1 MTNQT
6 SSPYALFNNEAKPK
20 TLKLLKTVN
29 VEMIAEYKIEYY
41 SRIIKLQKCIANT
54 LAKHDGKIL
63 NKNILENVNNEI
75 NLVLPYGKYY
85 YKAYHQKPKDRF
97 ERNKIYI
104 YCHGSND
111 FDINEFVADI
121 ILSESAK
128 DRNSDKLLGC
138 QKIDYQVIHNLN
150 VRSIAANIQNLD
162 MWEHIKASSYDIQY
176 RVDQINTLKK
186 ELDSFVKLFD
196 KSEDDYIH
204 TNYSLMNLIKDN
216 PEHKYEMII
225 WLKKQNKFMMEIK

>member
-1 MTNQT
+1 MTNQI

-20 TLKLLKTVN
+20 TIKCLKTVN

-41 SRIIKLQKCIANT
+41 SRIIKLQNAVANT
-54 LAKHDGKIL
+54 LEKYDGKIL
-63 NKNILENVNNEI
+63 NKNILEKINNEI
-75 NLVLPYGKYY
+75 NLVLPFEKYHY
-85 YKAYHQKPKDRF
+85 RAYHQKPKDRH

-138 QKIDYQVIHNLN
+138 QKIDYQVIYNLN
-150 VRSIAANIQNLD
+150 VRSHAGNVQNRD
-162 MWEHIKASSYDIQY
+162 MWQHIKASSYDVQY

-186 ELDSFVKLFD
+186 EFDSFVKLFD
-196 KSEDDYIH
+196 KSEDDFIH

-216 PEHKYEMII
+216 PGHNDKMIN
-225 WLKKQNKFMMEIK
+225 WLKKTR

>member
-1 MTNQT
+1 MTNQI
-6 SSPYALFNNEAKPK
+6 SSPYVLFNNEAKPEK
-20 TLKLLKTVN
+20 VKLLKTVN

-41 SRIIKLQKCIANT
+41 SRIIKLQKCVANT

-63 NKNILENVNNEI
+63 NKNILEKINNEI
-75 NLVLPYGKYY
+75 NMVLPYEKYRY
-85 YKAYHQKPKDRF
+85 MAYHQKPKDRY

-111 FDINEFVADI
+111 FEIDKYIADI

-150 VRSIAANIQNLD
+150 VRSIAGNIENLD
-162 MWEHIKASSYDIQY
+162 MWEHIKGSSYDVQY

-196 KSEDDYIH
+196 KSESDYIH
-204 TNYSLMNLIKDN
+204 TNYSLINLIKYN
-216 PEHKYEMII
+216 PGHNNNMIS
-225 WLKKQNKFMMEIK
+225 WLKKQDKFLMEIK

>member
-1 MTNQT
+1 MTNQI
-6 SSPYALFNNEAKPK
+6 SSPYALFNNEAILK
-20 TLKLLKTVN
+20 TVKCLKTVN

-41 SRIIKLQKCIANT
+41 SRIIKLQKCIVDT

-63 NKNILENVNNEI
+63 NKNILEKINNEI
-75 NLVLPYGKYY
+75 NLVLPYEEYRY
-85 YKAYHQKPKDRF
+85 RAYHQKPKNIS

-111 FDINEFVADI
+111 FEIDKNIADI

-150 VRSIAANIQNLD
+150 VRSIAGNIENLD
-162 MWEHIKASSYDIQY
+162 MWEHIKASSYDVQY

-186 ELDSFVKLFD
+186 ELDSFLKLFD
-196 KSEDDYIH
+196 KSEDDFIH

-216 PEHKYEMII
+216 PGHNYKMIS
-225 WLKKQNKFMMEIK
+225 WLKKQDKFMIEIK

>member
-1 MTNQT
+1 MTNQI
-6 SSPYALFNNEAKPK
+6 SSPYVLFNNEAKPEK
-20 TLKLLKTVN
+20 VKLLKTVN

-41 SRIIKLQKCIANT
+41 SRIIKLQKCVANT

-63 NKNILENVNNEI
+63 NKNILEKINNEI
-75 NLVLPYGKYY
+75 NMVLPYEKYRY
-85 YKAYHQKPKDRF
+85 MAYHQKPKDRY

-111 FDINEFVADI
+111 FEIDKYIADI

-150 VRSIAANIQNLD
+150 VRSIAGNIENLD
-162 MWEHIKASSYDIQY
+162 MWEHIKGSSYDVQY

-196 KSEDDYIH
+196 KSESDYIH
-204 TNYSLMNLIKDN
+204 TNYSLINLIKYN
-216 PEHKYEMII
+216 PGHNNNMIS
-225 WLKKQNKFMMEIK
+225 WLKKHDKFLMEIK

>member
-41 SRIIKLQKCIANT
+41 SRIIKLQKCVANT

-63 NKNILENVNNEI
+63 NKNILEKINNEI
-75 NLVLPYGKYY
+75 NMVLPYEKYRY
-85 YKAYHQKPKDRF
+85 MAYHQKPKDRY

-111 FDINEFVADI
+111 FEIDKYIADI

-150 VRSIAANIQNLD
+150 VRSIAGNIENLD
-162 MWEHIKASSYDIQY
+162 MWEHIKGSSYDVQY

-196 KSEDDYIH
+196 KSESDYIH

-216 PEHKYEMII
+216 PGHNNNMIS
-225 WLKKQNKFMMEIK
+225 WLKKQDKFMMDIK